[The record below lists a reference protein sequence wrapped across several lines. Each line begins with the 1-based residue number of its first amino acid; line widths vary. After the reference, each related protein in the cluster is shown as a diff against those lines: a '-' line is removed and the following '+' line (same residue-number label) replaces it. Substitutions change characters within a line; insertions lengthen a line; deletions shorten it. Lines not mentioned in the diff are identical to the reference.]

1 MKFLIR
7 KRGFTLIE
15 AMLYLVIVGTFLL
28 AAMMFSLQIVDNY
41 KLSENLRETQIN
53 AMIPVEKIVDAIH
66 LADSVNEASSV
77 FDDDNGVLVLN
88 LAGSTVSFYLDGGN
102 IYMKEGA
109 AAGVKLNSSN
119 VTVSALRFHQ
129 IKSANT
135 PTQIVI
141 SGQVDAVSTMAGLQ
155 HSFPFHISAS
165 LRKL

>member
-1 MKFLIR
+1 MKNLIG

-15 AMLYLVIVGTFLL
+15 AMLYFVIVGTFLL
-28 AAMMFSLQIVDNY
+28 AAMMFSLQILDNY
-41 KLSENLRETQIN
+41 KLSENLRETQTS
-53 AMIPVEKIVDAIH
+53 AMIPVEKIVNTIH

-77 FDDDNGVLVLN
+77 FDSDNGVLVLN
-88 LAGSTVSFYLDGGN
+88 LDSTVSFYLDDGDL
-102 IYMKEGA
+102 YMKEGA
-109 AAGVKLNSSN
+109 GDGVKLNSSN

-141 SGQVDAVSTMAGLQ
+141 SGQVDAVSTAAGLQ
-155 HSFPFHISAS
+155 HSFPFHVSVS

>member
-1 MKFLIR
+1 MKNVIK

-28 AAMMFSLQIVDNY
+28 AATMFSLQILDNY
-41 KLSENLRETQIN
+41 KLSENLRETQTS
-53 AMIPVEKIVDAIH
+53 AMIPVEKIVNTIH

-88 LAGSTVSFYLDGGN
+88 LAGSTVSFYLDSGDLY
-102 IYMKEGA
+102 IEEGA
-109 AAGVKLNSSN
+109 DAGVKLNSSN
-119 VTVSALRFHQ
+119 VTVSVLRFHQ

-135 PTQIVI
+135 PTQIII
-141 SGQVDAVSTMAGLQ
+141 SGQVDAVSTAAGLQ